1 MPRSMSVCASIRFV
15 GSSDEPTGAQLGEG
29 DADSNESAGAKALE
43 AELSE
48 SNEALA
54 RALTATN
61 SWLQATKRDPT
72 LFPRVSDALKLFD
85 SAFAGRGGLRG
96 ADDTEFLQSAL
107 SRRLLTQ
114 SWSQVGE
121 WASRPSE
128 LLPRAD
134 FGQLLPNLPNLLRQY
149 RRIERQLSQLNTP
162 TYANDTQKFLS
173 QSGQVRYRARQRVWH
188 YTGAR
193 ALMQI
198 LSKHE
203 LWASSPHH
211 LNDTSELTHGVEI
224 IRQAIERARDESRS
238 STREDAALRELV
250 DRAFVEDAMHEIYFI
265 SASTASD
272 SLTLWRN
279 YSATDGFAIG
289 LSPGERLAADGL
301 APGDG
306 SPGEDVSGW
315 YKVHYVDAD
324 KARLADAFVES
335 ALHDLRAT
343 SESDWPAAIS
353 ELRKHLVILAS
364 TMKHRS
370 FMDEREVRWITT
382 LWAPLDVVHYEV
394 TQRGIV
400 PIVHART
407 IASESTSH
415 LPIRGVR
422 CSPRTAP
429 TIVHTIKGLLEKR
442 KYEQAARDVVRS
454 GLPFRG

>member
-1 MPRSMSVCASIRFV
+1 ME
-15 GSSDEPTGAQLGEG
+15 SSDGAAHGERAEDDTPSYETGAV
-29 DADSNESAGAKALE
+29 DALE
-43 AELSE
+43 AQLSD
-48 SNEALA
+48 SSAALA
-54 RALTATN
+54 QALSATN
-61 SWLQATKRDPT
+61 SWSQATKLYPS
-72 LFPRVSDALKLFD
+72 LFPRVSDALKGFD
-85 SAFAGRGGLRG
+85 SLVAGQNFLRG
-96 ADDTEFLQSAL
+96 VDLSKSAQFALGSEL
-107 SRRLLTQ
+107 SKSLRVPTAL
-114 SWSQVGE
+114 
-121 WASRPSE
+121 WAARMNE

-134 FGQLLPNLPNLLRQY
+134 FSQLVPNLPNLLSSY
-149 RRIERQLSQLNTP
+149 RLIERQLSQLNTP
-162 TYANDTQKFLS
+162 TYADATQAFLA
-173 QSGQVRYRARQRVWH
+173 QSGQVRYRGRQRVWH
-188 YTGAR
+188 YTGAH

-211 LNDTSELTHGVEI
+211 LNDTSELTHGVGI
-224 IRQAIERARDESRS
+224 IRQAIERARDEGISGI
-238 STREDAALRELV
+238 REDGALRELV
-250 DRAFVEDAMHEIYFI
+250 APAFVEDAMHEIYFI
-265 SASTASD
+265 SASTAND

-279 YSATDGFAIG
+279 YSTTDGFAIG
-289 LSPGERLAADGL
+289 LSPAERLAADGL
-301 APGDG
+301 VPGDG

-315 YKVHYVDAD
+315 YKVHYIDAD
-324 KARLADAFVES
+324 KARLAYTFVES

-343 SESDWPAAIS
+343 SESDWPAAIL

-400 PIVHART
+400 PIIHART
-407 IASESTSH
+407 IASEDTSH

-442 KYEQAARDVVRS
+442 KYELAARDVVRS
-454 GLPFRG
+454 ELPFRG